1 MKIPAFLNC
10 SLTAKANTV
19 LYDNLIL
26 KDCSGKLIVKD
37 QAVTLE
43 NVKTNIF
50 GGQIGLNGM
59 VSTKEKIS
67 KFNMNLGLNKVDINQ
82 TFTQLD
88 MLKKIA
94 PIAGVINGKLNS
106 TIKLSGNLNA
116 NEMTPDLKTIS
127 GDLLGQLLSTTVN
140 PSNSNLLS
148 ALGSNIKFLDVSK
161 LNLNDL
167 KAALSFKD
175 GKVTVK
181 PFDIK
186 YQDIKVTVGGTHG
199 FDQLMNY
206 SLKLDVPAKYMGTE
220 ANALL
225 AKLSPSDVAKLD
237 NIPVNA
243 SLTGSFSK
251 PKVTTDIK
259 AATTSLVT
267 SLVKQQKQKAITKVS
282 SSIEDLI
289 NKNTKSGD
297 TTKTKKTVN
306 QTKDLL
312 NGLFGKKK
320 TP

>member
-1 MKIPAFLNC
+1 
-10 SLTAKANTV
+10 
-19 LYDNLIL
+19 
-26 KDCSGKLIVKD
+26 
-37 QAVTLE
+37 
-43 NVKTNIF
+43 
-50 GGQIGLNGM
+50 
-59 VSTKEKIS
+59 
-67 KFNMNLGLNKVDINQ
+67 
-82 TFTQLD
+82 
-88 MLKKIA
+88 
-94 PIAGVINGKLNS
+94 
-106 TIKLSGNLNA
+106 
-116 NEMTPDLKTIS
+116 
-127 GDLLGQLLSTTVN
+127 
-140 PSNSNLLS
+140 
-148 ALGSNIKFLDVSK
+148 
-161 LNLNDL
+161 LNDV
-167 KAALSFKD
+167 KASLSFKD

-243 SLTGSFSK
+243 SITGSFSK
-251 PKVTTDIK
+251 PKVSTDMK

-267 SLVKQQKQKAITKVS
+267 SLVKQQKQKAITKGTS
-282 SSIEDLI
+282 ALEDLI

-306 QTKDLL
+306 QAKDLL

>member
-1 MKIPAFLNC
+1 
-10 SLTAKANTV
+10 
-19 LYDNLIL
+19 
-26 KDCSGKLIVKD
+26 
-37 QAVTLE
+37 
-43 NVKTNIF
+43 
-50 GGQIGLNGM
+50 
-59 VSTKEKIS
+59 
-67 KFNMNLGLNKVDINQ
+67 
-82 TFTQLD
+82 
-88 MLKKIA
+88 
-94 PIAGVINGKLNS
+94 
-106 TIKLSGNLNA
+106 
-116 NEMTPDLKTIS
+116 MTPDLKTIS

-237 NIPVNA
+237 KIPVNA

-251 PKVTTDIK
+251 PKVTTDMK

-267 SLVKQQKQKAITKVS
+267 SLAKQQKEKALTKGAS
-282 SSIEDLI
+282 ALEDLI

-297 TTKTKKTVN
+297 TTKTKK
-306 QTKDLL
+306 
-312 NGLFGKKK
+312 
-320 TP
+320 P